1 MNFSKLKTV
10 PIFYASSQQTV
21 VAQIFEIARSNNGK
35 KFVIVFFKS
44 SRQIS
49 IQTYLENRM
58 IEIMELGYTNLI
70 YMKNAI
76 HNYVDIFLLDK
87 TLHILAGEL

>member
-1 MNFSKLKTV
+1 M
-10 PIFYASSQQTV
+10 
-21 VAQIFEIARSNNGK
+21 
-35 KFVIVFFKS
+35 
-44 SRQIS
+44 
-49 IQTYLENRM
+49 TYIENRM
-58 IEIMELGYTNLI
+58 MGIMKLGYTNLI